1 MIFFRFINFNFLC
14 ELTQIHSSNTGSVH
28 QFNILYQLIAFA
40 DIVYSRPTRRSKHLA
55 TAVACSNLVQFPLS
69 WCAVGK
75 AAARTCALSKPSWSI
90 VSYRLLSYR
99 IGFVCTPP
107 ASLVVCVWRQSLDLR
122 FYSCRLP
129 QGAELF
135 PLSTLNSTPPH
146 SPHAVAVLSFF
157 WRVE

>member
-55 TAVACSNLVQFPLS
+55 TAVACSNLVQFQLS

-107 ASLVVCVWRQSLDLR
+107 ASLVVCVWRQSFDLR